1 MLKYREALKARLQ
14 EALVT
19 SGVIAQ
25 VRADNTPAMDALA
38 DAMERKNEHVLRLL
52 TSLDEEQA
60 AELEAIRAK
69 ATAHVAANPTPRSL
83 FLLG

>member
-19 SGVIAQ
+19 SGTIAQ

-38 DAMERKNEHVLRLL
+38 DAMERKNEHVMRLL

-69 ATAHVAANPTPRSL
+69 AAAHVAANPTPRSL

>member
-25 VRADNTPAMDALA
+25 ARADNTPAMDALA

-52 TSLDEEQA
+52 SSLDEEQA

-69 ATAHVAANPTPRSL
+69 AAAHVAANPTPRSL

>member
-1 MLKYREALKARLQ
+1 MLKYREALKARLR
-14 EALVT
+14 ESLVE

-25 VRADNTPAMDALA
+25 VRLDNTPAMNNLA

-52 TSLDEEQA
+52 TLLDEEQA
-60 AELEAIRAK
+60 AEIEAIRVK
-69 ATAHVAANPTPRSL
+69 AAAHVSANPSPKSL